1 MIEACPLL
9 LGGCKDC
16 SIPECGSDS
25 GWLSSLE
32 CSTGLGWNV
41 SMDIYVLLLS
51 TLKVTSHPPAM
62 AVSCATSRRQRVKA
76 NAPMHSLYFV
86 CNFE

>member
-1 MIEACPLL
+1 
-9 LGGCKDC
+9 
-16 SIPECGSDS
+16 
-25 GWLSSLE
+25 
-32 CSTGLGWNV
+32 
-41 SMDIYVLLLS
+41 MDIYVLLLS